1 MQIYAARKALDYT
14 RSGSTVALAKDP
26 MTSYQSSRMRAYPR
40 CMNFPHS
47 SIVCKSNRKFIYT
60 TDHIIMTQNKPSTI
74 VPRAFSGSPADKTL
88 LAYLAL
94 GTGLLALSLSAM
106 FVRWAN
112 APGPVTAFYRI
123 FFSIFLLLPF
133 FAPRLKTNRS
143 IKSWLILFPLLAGI
157 FTACDLGLWTA
168 SLSYTTAAN
177 ATLLGNTAPLWVAL
191 GTWLILKQKLTS
203 GFWRGLGITLL
214 GAALIMGTDFILH
227 PRFGIGDVMALSTGF
242 FYGGYFL
249 FTEKSRQTF
258 DPISHI
264 WFVGIGASTTLFFVN
279 TALHNPLSGYEKN
292 TWLVFLATAL
302 VSQLIG
308 YMSLAYALGH
318 LPASV
323 VSPTMIL
330 QPVVTTLL
338 AIPLLDEIPSAW
350 QGIGGVI
357 ALIGIYIVNQSHQRS
372 NPIDNQSQLETPNA

>member
-1 MQIYAARKALDYT
+1 MKISINSADHNT
-14 RSGSTVALAKDP
+14 
-26 MTSYQSSRMRAYPR
+26 M
-40 CMNFPHS
+40 MNN
-47 SIVCKSNRKFIYT
+47 KS
-60 TDHIIMTQNKPSTI
+60 
-74 VPRAFSGSPADKTL
+74 L

-94 GTGLLALSLSAM
+94 GVGIFSLSFSAM

-112 APGPVTAFYRI
+112 APGPVTAFYRL

-133 FAPRLKTNRS
+133 FIPRIRTRPVLKTGS
-143 IKSWLILFPLLAGI
+143 IIFPLLAGV

-191 GTWLILKQKLTS
+191 GTWLILKQKLTQA
-203 GFWRGLGITLL
+203 FWRGLAITLL

-227 PRFGIGDVMALSTGF
+227 PRFGIGDAMAIFTGI

-249 FTEKSRQTF
+249 FTERSRTRF
-258 DPISHI
+258 DPVTHI
-264 WFVGIGASTTLFFVN
+264 WLVGVGASLSLFVVN
-279 TALHNPLSGYEKN
+279 TLLRYPLTGYPPRS
-292 TWLVFLATAL
+292 WLVFLSTAV

-323 VSPTMIL
+323 VSPTMVL
-330 QPVVTTLL
+330 QPIVTTLL
-338 AIPLLDEIPSAW
+338 AIPLLGEIPSIW
-350 QGIGGVI
+350 QGIGGAI
-357 ALIGIYIVNQSHQRS
+357 ALVGIYAVNQSHNRR
-372 NPIDNQSQLETPNA
+372 QLEPPTPNA

>member
-1 MQIYAARKALDYT
+1 MTKNK
-14 RSGSTVALAKDP
+14 RSTPQV
-26 MTSYQSSRMRAYPR
+26 QVSSR
-40 CMNFPHS
+40 
-47 SIVCKSNRKFIYT
+47 V
-60 TDHIIMTQNKPSTI
+60 
-74 VPRAFSGSPADKTL
+74 DKTL
-88 LAYLAL
+88 LAYVAL
-94 GTGLLALSLSAM
+94 GVGIFSLSFSAM

-112 APGPVTAFYRI
+112 APGPVTAFYRL

-133 FAPRLKTNRS
+133 FLPRLRKNRS
-143 IKSWLILFPLLAGI
+143 VKSWSIIFPLLAGV

-191 GTWLILKQKLTS
+191 GTWFILKQRLTS
-203 GFWRGLGITLL
+203 GFWQGLAITLL

-227 PRFGIGDVMALSTGF
+227 PRFGVGDTMAVFTGF

-249 FTEKSRQTF
+249 FTERSRTRF
-258 DPISHI
+258 DPIIHI
-264 WFVGIGASTTLFFVN
+264 WLVGVGASLSLFIVN
-279 TALHNPLSGYEKN
+279 TILQYPLTGYPTH
-292 TWLVFLATAL
+292 TWLVFLSTAV

-330 QPVVTTLL
+330 QPIITTLL
-338 AIPLLDEIPSAW
+338 AIPLLGEIPSIW
-350 QGIGGVI
+350 QGIGGAI
-357 ALIGIYIVNQSHQRS
+357 ALIGIYVVNESHNR
-372 NPIDNQSQLETPNA
+372 NRLEPSTPNA